1 MNVEV
6 AWAVVVPLAGA
17 LLSSFAGQRIV
28 HGLSWVTTL
37 GTAGAAL
44 SVSWS
49 VARRGPLQHAVG
61 GWLPPLGIQLRA
73 DGLAAMLLA
82 TLAVVGAL
90 LSVHAIRDRE
100 TTRQRARSFFSLWFF
115 AWGALNAL
123 VLSADIFNLYVTL
136 ELTTLASVGL
146 IAIRGGRDALRASL
160 RYLLIALSGSL
171 VYLLGVAIT
180 YGVHA
185 SLDLTELGARAN
197 SSSASWVAF
206 SLMTLGL
213 SLKTALFPLHGWL
226 PPVYVSARPV
236 VAAFLSSLIGKGSF
250 VVLLRLWFEVFP
262 AGFELVAGR
271 YLGVLGGAGVLWGS
285 LLALRQERLKPLIAY
300 SSVAQIG
307 YLFLLF
313 PLSTPGAWLGG
324 VYLMISHAAAK
335 ASMFLAAATI
345 ERAIGRDDLDGLRGL
360 SRHLPVTF
368 FTLALAGIS
377 LMGMP
382 PSGGFIAK
390 WLLVRA
396 AIEAGQ
402 WWWALVILVGGLL
415 GAGYVFRILR
425 RAFLPLP
432 PEAEARAIPR
442 RDELPALA
450 LALVALLLGLV
461 PDAVLSLLDVAERS

>member
-1 MNVEV
+1 MNIEM
-6 AWAVVVPLAGA
+6 AWAVVIPLAGA
-17 LLSSFAGQRIV
+17 LLSSLVRQRV
-28 HGLSWVTTL
+28 APRLAWVTTL

-44 SVSWS
+44 NVSWS
-49 VARRGPLQHAVG
+49 VARHGPLQHAVG
-61 GWLPPLGIQLRA
+61 GWLPPLGINLRA
-73 DGLAAMLLA
+73 DGLAAVLLA
-82 TLAVVGAL
+82 TVAVVGAL

-100 TTRQRARSFFSLWFF
+100 TTRRRARSFFSLWFS

-146 IAIRGGRDALRASL
+146 IAIHGGREALRAAL

-171 VYLLGVAIT
+171 VYLLGVALT

-185 SLDLTELGARAN
+185 SLDLTELGTRDA
-197 SSSASWVAF
+197 SSPASWVAF

-213 SLKTALFPLHGWL
+213 GLKMALFPLHGWL

-236 VAAFLSSLIGKGSF
+236 VAAFLSSLVGKASF
-250 VVLLRLWFEVFP
+250 VVLLRLWFEAFP
-262 AGFELVAGR
+262 AGFVLGAGQF
-271 YLGVLGGAGVLWGS
+271 LGVLGGAGVLWGS

-313 PLSTPGAWLGG
+313 PLGTPGAWSGG
-324 VYLMISHAAAK
+324 VYLLISHAAAK

-345 ERAIGRDDLDGLRGL
+345 ERAIGGDGLDGLRGL

-390 WLLVRA
+390 WLLARA

-402 WWWALVILVGGLL
+402 WWWALVILMGGLL

-432 PEAEARAIPR
+432 PEAEMLAIPR

-450 LALVALLLGLV
+450 LALAALLLGLV
-461 PDAVLSLLDVAERS
+461 PDAVLSLLDVARRS